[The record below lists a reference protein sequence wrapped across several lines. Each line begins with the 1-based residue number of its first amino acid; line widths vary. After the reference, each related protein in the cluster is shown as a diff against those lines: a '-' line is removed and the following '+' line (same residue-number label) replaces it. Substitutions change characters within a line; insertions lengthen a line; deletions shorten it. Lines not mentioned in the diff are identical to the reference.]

1 MYKKLGDDSHFS
13 DKNIFIYFGINQT
26 MKNPDSILSKNTLD
40 KDDIIALLEL
50 DEKDSLKLFAKATEV
65 KSKSVGKITY
75 FRGLIEFSNHCS
87 KNCLYCGIRAGNE
100 HTHRYELDDESILYA
115 AKFAYDRNYASIVL
129 QSGEISSTRFI
140 DRIDN
145 LIKKI
150 KELSD
155 NKFGI
160 TLSVGEQSYETYKR
174 WFDSGGHRYLLR
186 VESSTPE
193 LYNRIHPQNA
203 HHSFDVRM
211 EALQNLKKIGYQTG
225 TGVMIGL
232 PWQTTEHLAND
243 LLFFREFDVDMVGM
257 GPFIEH
263 SETPLY
269 EYRNT
274 LLPLKQ
280 RLHLAFKMIAIL
292 RIIMPD
298 INIAAA
304 TALQAIDPM
313 GREKAIRYGANVI
326 MPNITPTTNR
336 KNYQLYENKPCIDE
350 GADDCVSCLE
360 KRIEMA
366 GDSIGYGKWGDSR
379 HFYERMKNAGIF
391 TSEAE

>member
-1 MYKKLGDDSHFS
+1 
-13 DKNIFIYFGINQT
+13 
-26 MKNPDSILSKNTLD
+26 
-40 KDDIIALLEL
+40 
-50 DEKDSLKLFAKATEV
+50 
-65 KSKSVGKITY
+65 
-75 FRGLIEFSNHCS
+75 
-87 KNCLYCGIRAGNE
+87 
-100 HTHRYELDDESILYA
+100 
-115 AKFAYDRNYASIVL
+115 
-129 QSGEISSTRFI
+129 
-140 DRIDN
+140 
-145 LIKKI
+145 
-150 KELSD
+150 
-155 NKFGI
+155 
-160 TLSVGEQSYETYKR
+160 
-174 WFDSGGHRYLLR
+174 
-186 VESSTPE
+186 
-193 LYNRIHPQNA
+193 
-203 HHSFDVRM
+203 
-211 EALQNLKKIGYQTG
+211 
-225 TGVMIGL
+225 
-232 PWQTTEHLAND
+232 
-243 LLFFREFDVDMVGM
+243 M